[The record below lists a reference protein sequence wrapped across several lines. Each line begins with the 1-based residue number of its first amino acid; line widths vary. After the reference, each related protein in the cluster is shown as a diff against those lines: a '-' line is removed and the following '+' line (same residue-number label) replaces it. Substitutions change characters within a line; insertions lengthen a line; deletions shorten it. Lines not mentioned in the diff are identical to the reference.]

1 MKTLFDTQLLR
12 IFATKLESFFWR
24 GGKKIRKWKKLSEN
38 TYFRYESSAMVYTI
52 SQNHPECFFLALY
65 HMSPGVENNILAK
78 KYLREGQ
85 KICKLKEFI

>member
-1 MKTLFDTQLLR
+1 MSPGIENKIL
-12 IFATKLESFFWR
+12 TKEYFFLGGE

>member
-1 MKTLFDTQLLR
+1 
-12 IFATKLESFFWR
+12 
-24 GGKKIRKWKKLSEN
+24 
-38 TYFRYESSAMVYTI
+38 MVYTI

-85 KICKLKEFI
+85 KICKLKEFILKNTFQIYSHFPPFKRHILNKMEK